1 MCEAKRSTEKLS
13 PAATCKK
20 ENKISNF
27 LTHAHCANAAIHVF
41 HLPVSSA
48 SEHSVK
54 SIFVPYICTVVIT
67 VVLPNSDS
75 Q

>member
-20 ENKISNF
+20 EQRFQI
-27 LTHAHCANAAIHVF
+27 LTQVHCANAATHVF
-41 HLPVSSA
+41 PLPVSSA

-67 VVLPNSDS
+67 VVLPNSGS